1 MFGLVTYSSI
11 LLALIIGALWR
22 PTVGVAAIL
31 CLFGLKQWG
40 QSSTAFLAEHSEFTN
55 FAIFFVALFGLFR
68 AAQRRSCVFC
78 QIPVVTV
85 LILALYIYAFIS
97 ITWTL
102 DPAAALD
109 QWLAEGPYVVT
120 VAFLA
125 PLLFSDFKDTRTAF
139 TWTALTGTA
148 ICILVLAFGAWGN
161 RGLVVYG
168 HEVVK
173 GGENIY
179 EYETNPLAMSSLAG
193 TVVII
198 TTLWF
203 ARPNRTFL
211 RVLAVICIPI
221 AVAVILRT
229 GTRGQLIATG
239 AALVVALPIAFRL
252 RELRS
257 TATLLFAAVLVAGMG
272 WWATSLVEVDS
283 ARWESS
289 RSAEDV
295 AGRFANAELLLRA
308 STADFRSTLFGLGNS
323 SAFKLLGIYPH
334 ITGLEV
340 IAEEGLIG
348 AVLYFAILFLAV
360 RSITRIIS
368 RPDFTDLKRNVLAMI
383 TGLFVFELLVSWK
396 QGSLLISVYVFAYA
410 IILARLESPIRAA
423 KNLPVPEIPMTT
435 PGSPRFQNLLR

>member
-1 MFGLVTYSSI
+1 
-11 LLALIIGALWR
+11 
-22 PTVGVAAIL
+22 
-31 CLFGLKQWG
+31 
-40 QSSTAFLAEHSEFTN
+40 
-55 FAIFFVALFGLFR
+55 
-68 AAQRRSCVFC
+68 
-78 QIPVVTV
+78 
-85 LILALYIYAFIS
+85 
-97 ITWTL
+97 
-102 DPAAALD
+102 
-109 QWLAEGPYVVT
+109 
-120 VAFLA
+120 
-125 PLLFSDFKDTRTAF
+125 
-139 TWTALTGTA
+139 
-148 ICILVLAFGAWGN
+148 
-161 RGLVVYG
+161 
-168 HEVVK
+168 
-173 GGENIY
+173 
-179 EYETNPLAMSSLAG
+179 
-193 TVVII
+193 
-198 TTLWF
+198 
-203 ARPNRTFL
+203 
-211 RVLAVICIPI
+211 
-221 AVAVILRT
+221 
-229 GTRGQLIATG
+229 
-239 AALVVALPIAFRL
+239 
-252 RELRS
+252 
-257 TATLLFAAVLVAGMG
+257 MG